1 MGIQAAERIAPGLEG
16 SNRADRAG
24 PDRSGG
30 KAKEYQVKQ
39 ALKIMES
46 GDV

>member
-1 MGIQAAERIAPGLEG
+1 MRPAHFVPVQA
-16 SNRADRAG
+16 
-24 PDRSGG
+24 SGG